1 MAENRERD
9 LVLAPNEFAFISDQ
23 TKGNVITYVG
33 PYKTSMANT
42 DKPVQFN
49 KKTKQFEICDLE
61 QSTQTFI
68 AAPEGW
74 YVILKNPSTDG
85 KPPQIGTSNQLVSL
99 NIGRKVNIPGPS
111 FFALWPG
118 QMAEVIEGHFLRSNE
133 YLIVRIYEETQA
145 RENWKNAVITPQLT
159 NPESMEDDNS
169 NMNLDTIDAS
179 TITMG
184 QMLIIKGID
193 VSFYIPPT
201 GIEVVKDKQ
210 GVYARKAV
218 TLERLEYCILLDED
232 GNKRYIQGPAVVFP
246 RPTEKFVEKNGTRKF
261 KAIEL
266 NENSGIYVKI
276 IAPYEEG
283 GKQNKVGDELFITGK
298 EKMIYFPRPEQALI
312 KYGEQ
317 DIYHAVAIPPGE
329 GRYYLN
335 RNTGKISLK
344 QGPCMFLP
352 DPREE
357 VIVRRILSPKQVR
370 LWFPGNEEALQYN
383 LKLQELSN
391 LQQEK
396 MKEKGEEQSLK
407 LPPMAQAAQV
417 FMDMEEESDDEQAF
431 EGIVSN
437 SFSRK
442 TAFTKPR
449 TIVLNS
455 KYEGAVTID
464 SWTGYAVLVTSKT
477 GERKV
482 IVGPSTYLLAYDEV
496 LQPIELS
503 TGTPKTDEK
512 LLHTVYL
519 RSLNNKVSDIVR
531 AETKD
536 FCNVDIK
543 MSYRVNFTGEPEK
556 WFNVENY
563 VKFLTDH
570 LRSVVRNALKHISVS
585 DFYANGINI
594 MRDIILGPKPEVEG
608 ARPGWLFPENGMH
621 VYEVEVLDIEIL
633 DRDIQQLLFTAKHEE
648 IRKDLE
654 LSNKARELT
663 FTVKSEEIAREI
675 AETRSTSRKYNIDLE
690 KSENGKQ
697 LELNMARLEAEAKV
711 QQEELQAM
719 LDEQA
724 KQLEINRLKLIKDR
738 EVQDLQLFVS
748 EKLMEQRLRELQAQV
763 DAVVNKAEAV
773 SPDLIA
779 ALQAFGDKALAEKM
793 AETMAP
799 LSIIGGKSIV
809 EVFANLLQGTQLEK
823 VLRLNAAKT
832 DEPETPEETTKNT
845 GKKK

>member
-42 DKPVQFN
+42 DKPVYFN
-49 KKTKQFEICDLE
+49 KKSKMFEICDLE
-61 QSTQTFI
+61 KSIQTFI
-68 AAPEGW
+68 ACPEGW
-74 YVILKNPSTDG
+74 YIILKNPSNDG
-85 KPPQIGTSNQLVSL
+85 KPPQIGTSNQLLSL
-99 NIGRKVNIPGPS
+99 NIGRKVNLPGPS

-133 YLIVRIYEETQA
+133 YLMVRVYEEQQA
-145 RENWKNAVITPQLT
+145 RENWANAVITPQLT
-159 NPESMEDDNS
+159 NPEGIEDN
-169 NMNLDTIDAS
+169 NNNLDIDTIDAS
-179 TITMG
+179 KLTMG
-184 QMLIIKGID
+184 QLLIIKGTD

-201 GIEVVKDKQ
+201 GIEVVKDEKSLE
-210 GVYARKAV
+210 YIRKAV

-232 GNKRYIQGPAVVFP
+232 GNKRFIQGPSVVFP
-246 RPTEKFVEKNGTRKF
+246 NPTEKFVEKNGTRKF

-276 IAPYEEG
+276 IAPYDEN
-283 GKQNKVGDELFITGK
+283 GKQYKVGDELFITGK
-298 EKMIYFPRPEQALI
+298 EQMIYFPRPEHALI

-317 DIYHAVAIPPGE
+317 DIYYAVAIPPGE

-335 RNTGKISLK
+335 RNSGKIALK
-344 QGPCMFLP
+344 HGPCMFLP

-357 VIVRRILSPKQVR
+357 VIVRRVLSPKQVR
-370 LWFPGNEEALQYN
+370 LWFPGNEEAVQYN
-383 LKLQELSN
+383 MKLQEISER
-391 LQQEK
+391 QQETRS
-396 MKEKGEEQSLK
+396 KEESLK
-407 LPPMAQAAQV
+407 LSQSPAILDV
-417 FMDMEEESDDEQAF
+417 NLKENDENAF
-431 EGIVSN
+431 EGIVGS
-437 SFSRK
+437 SFSRS
-442 TAFTKPR
+442 TTFTKPR
-449 TIVLNS
+449 TITLNN

-464 SWTGYAVLVTSKT
+464 VWTGYAVLVTSKT

-482 IVGPSTYLLAYDEV
+482 VVGPATYLLEYDEV

-512 LLHTVYL
+512 LLNTVYL
-519 RSLNNKVSDIVR
+519 RALNNKVSDIVS

-543 MSYRVNFTGEPEK
+543 MSYRVNFSGEPEK

-570 LRSVVRNALKHISVS
+570 LRSVVRNALKQFSVS
-585 DFYANGINI
+585 EFYANGISI
-594 MRDIILGPKPEVEG
+594 MRDIILGSKKEG
-608 ARPGWLFPENGMH
+608 ENGRSGWLFPENGMH
-621 VYEVEVLDIEIL
+621 VYEVEVLDIEIQ
-633 DRDIQQLLFTAKHEE
+633 DQDIEDMLFEAKHEE
-648 IRKDLE
+648 IRKNLDLTSKEKE
-654 LSNKARELT
+654 LVY
-663 FTVKSEEIAREI
+663 TVKSEQISREI
-675 AETRSTSRKYNIDLE
+675 SETKSLTKKYGIELE
-690 KSENGKQ
+690 KSEQEKQ
-697 LELNMARLEAEAKV
+697 LELNLSKLNAELKV
-711 QQEELQAM
+711 QQEQLAKV
-719 LDEQA
+719 LDEQSR
-724 KQLEINRLKLIKDR
+724 QLEINRLKLSKDK
-738 EVQDLQLFVS
+738 ETQELQLFIS

-763 DAVVNKAEAV
+763 DAVVNKAEAI

-823 VLRLNAAKT
+823 VLRLNAAEKA
-832 DEPETPEETTKNT
+832 E
-845 GKKK
+845 